1 MAWHYLAKT
10 SDIRRSE
17 VRGFMVAGLA
27 IAVYNVGGEFF
38 ATRDCCSHQEAQLS
52 RGFLLDEIVECPL
65 HGAKFNVKTG
75 AAVGLPATRAITTYQ
90 LKITNEEIY
99 IFLDNQNESDDYE
112 TISTTFTEI

>member
-1 MAWHYLAKT
+1 MSWKYLGQT
-10 SDIRRSE
+10 SAIRRGE
-17 VRGFMVAGLA
+17 AKGYMVAGEA

-38 ATRDCCSHQEAQLS
+38 ATRDCCSHQEARLS
-52 RGFLLDEIVECPL
+52 RGFLLDDIVECPL

-75 AAVGLPATRAITTYQ
+75 VAVSLPATRAITTYQ